1 VSSEALTLASEQT
14 VWRPKVN
21 PWAIGATVSMAAFV
35 EVLDTSVANVA
46 LPYIA
51 GGLGAS
57 YDDSTWVLT
66 SYLAANAIVLPISGW
81 LAEIIGRKR
90 YFMLSLVV
98 FTLSSLLCGLAPS
111 LPLLLFF
118 RAVQGVG
125 GGGLQPMAQAIL
137 NDAFP
142 PEKRGIA
149 FALYGISAVLAPTVG
164 PMLGGWIT
172 DNYSW
177 RWIFFIT
184 LPVVFLA
191 VYLTYTL
198 VEDPP
203 FLRRLKRGG
212 IRVDYIGI
220 SMLALGVGSLQ
231 VLLDKG
237 QEDDWLGSHFITT
250 LAITAAVCLITL
262 VIWEW
267 FRKEPIIDVHM
278 FKSFNFAAAS
288 LMMFMMGFMLFST
301 LVLIPEFL
309 QTLMGYT
316 AELAGLVLSGGG
328 LVLLTMMPI
337 TGRLTSKIQ
346 ARYLIAAG
354 WLCLAMGL
362 FYSAHQTDLFISF
375 RFAMWLRIT
384 QVVGIGFLFVPITA
398 AGYIG
403 VPPEKGNSVSGIIN
417 FMRNIGGSI
426 GTSLV
431 TTLIVRRSQYHQQI
445 LVGHV
450 TPDTPEFRSAL
461 HALSSEIARSG
472 LRATDA
478 HNQAIARFYG
488 LVNQQARSLSYMD
501 TFWILGVLCS
511 VMFVLAFFLKRN
523 DPGAGGDVAAG

>member
-1 VSSEALTLASEQT
+1 MSSEAMTFPLGEVA
-14 VWRPKVN
+14 WRSKVS
-21 PWAIGATVSMAAFV
+21 PWGIAATVSMAAFI
-35 EVLDTSVANVA
+35 EILDTTVANVA

-66 SYLAANAIVLPISGW
+66 SYLAANAIILPMSGW

-90 YFMLSLVV
+90 YFMLSLFV
-98 FTLSSLLCGLAPS
+98 FTVSSLLCGLAPT
-111 LPLLLFF
+111 LPILLGF
-118 RAVQGVG
+118 RAVQGLA

-142 PEKRGIA
+142 PERRAIA

-164 PMLGGWIT
+164 PMLGGWII
-172 DNYSW
+172 DSYSW

-184 LPVVFLA
+184 LPVVLLA
-191 VYLTYTL
+191 LYLTYTL

-203 FLRRLKRGG
+203 FLPRVKRGG

-231 VLLDKG
+231 ILLDKG

-250 LAITAAVCLITL
+250 LAATAAVCLIIL

-267 FRKEPIIDVHM
+267 FRKDPIIDVRM
-278 FKSFNFAAAS
+278 FKSFNFAAAN
-288 LMMFMMGFMLFST
+288 LMMFMMGFLLFST

-316 AELAGLVLSGGG
+316 AGLAGLVLSGGG
-328 LVLLTMMPI
+328 LVLLIMMPI

-354 WLCLAMGL
+354 WLCLAIGL
-362 FYSAHQTDLFISF
+362 LYSAHQLNLFINF

-403 VPPEKGNSVSGIIN
+403 IPPEKGNSVSGMIN

-426 GTSLV
+426 GTSLA

-445 LVGHV
+445 LVGHL
-450 TPDTPEFRSAL
+450 TPGTPAFRSAL
-461 HALSSEIARSG
+461 HTLSSGIAHSG
-472 LRATDA
+472 LGPTDA
-478 HNQAIARFYG
+478 RKQAIARFYD
-488 LVNQQARSLSYMD
+488 LVNQQAHVLSYME
-501 TFWILGVLCS
+501 TFWILGVFCS
-511 VMFVLAFFLKRN
+511 LMFALAFLLKKN
-523 DPGAGGDVAAG
+523 DPGAGGQVAAG

>member
-1 VSSEALTLASEQT
+1 MSSATLAAPSEQV

-21 PWAIGATVSMAAFV
+21 PWAIAATVSMAAFV

-81 LAEIIGRKR
+81 LAELIGRKR
-90 YFMLSLVV
+90 YFMMSLAI
-98 FTLSSLLCGLAPS
+98 FTVSSLLCGLAPN
-111 LPLLLFF
+111 LPLLLLF
-118 RAVQGVG
+118 RAVQGIG

-137 NDAFP
+137 NDTFP
-142 PEKRGIA
+142 PEQRGSA
-149 FALYGISAVLAPTVG
+149 FAVYGITAVLAPTVG

-184 LPVVFLA
+184 LPPVLLA
-191 VYLTYTL
+191 LYLTHTL

-212 IRVDYIGI
+212 IKVDYIGI

-231 VLLDKG
+231 IVLDKG
-237 QEDDWLGSHFITT
+237 QEDDWFGSHFITT
-250 LAITAAVCLITL
+250 LAITATVCLISL

-267 FRKEPIIDVHM
+267 FRKEPIIDVRM
-278 FKSFNFAAAS
+278 FRSFNFAAAN

-328 LVLLTMMPI
+328 VVLLVMMPI
-337 TGRLTSKIQ
+337 VGRLTSKIQ
-346 ARYLIAAG
+346 ARWLIATG
-354 WLCLAMGL
+354 WLCLAIGL
-362 FYSAHQTDLFISF
+362 FYCANQIDLFVSF
-375 RFAMWLRIT
+375 RFAMWLRVA
-384 QVVGIGFLFVPITA
+384 QVVG
-398 AGYIG
+398 
-403 VPPEKGNSVSGIIN
+403 
-417 FMRNIGGSI
+417 MRNIGGSI
-426 GTSLV
+426 GTSVV
-431 TTLIVRRSQYHQQI
+431 TTMIARRAQYHQQI
-445 LVGHV
+445 LIGHIA
-450 TPDTPEFRSAL
+450 PDSPAYRSAR
-461 HALSSEIARSG
+461 HALSSKIAHSG
-472 LRATDA
+472 LQAADA
-478 HNQAIARFYG
+478 GDQAIARFYE
-488 LVNQQARSLSYMD
+488 LVHQQGGALSYMD
-501 TFWILGVLCS
+501 IFWVLGALCS
-511 VMFVLAFFLKRN
+511 IMFVLAFFLKKN
-523 DPGAGGDVAAG
+523 DPGAGGDIAVG

>member
-1 VSSEALTLASEQT
+1 MSSEALTVASEQS

-57 YDDSTWVLT
+57 FDDSTWVLT
-66 SYLAANAIVLPISGW
+66 SYLAANAIILPISGW
-81 LAEIIGRKR
+81 LAQIIGRKR
-90 YFMLSLVV
+90 YFMLSLSV

-149 FALYGISAVLAPTVG
+149 FALYGICAVLAPTVG

-172 DNYSW
+172 YSYSW

-184 LPVVFLA
+184 LPVVSLA
-191 VYLTYTL
+191 LYLTYTL

-203 FLRRLKRGG
+203 FLRRLKQGG

-262 VIWEW
+262 VVWEW
-267 FRKEPIIDVHM
+267 FRKEPIIDVRM
-278 FKSFNFAAAS
+278 FKSFNFAAAN

-328 LVLLTMMPI
+328 VVLLAMMPV

-346 ARYLIAAG
+346 AKYLIAAG
-354 WLCLAMGL
+354 WLCLAIGL
-362 FYSAHQTDLFISF
+362 FYSAHQIDLFISF
-375 RFAMWLRIT
+375 RFAMWLRT
-384 QVVGIGFLFVPITA
+384 AQVVGIGFLFVPITA

-403 VPPEKGNSVSGIIN
+403 VPPEKGDSVSGIIN

-450 TPDTPEFRSAL
+450 TPDTPAFRSAL
-461 HALSSEIARSG
+461 HALSSETAHSG
-472 LRATDA
+472 LRTTDA
-478 HNQAIARFYG
+478 HNQAIARFYE
-488 LVNQQARSLSYMD
+488 LVNQQAHVLSYMD
-501 TFWILGVLCS
+501 TFWILGAFCS
-511 VMFVLAFFLKRN
+511 LMFVLAFFLKRN
-523 DPGAGGDVAAG
+523 DPGAGGSVAAG

>member
-1 VSSEALTLASEQT
+1 MTAASLTLPSEQV

-21 PWAIGATVSMAAFV
+21 PWAIAATVSMAAFI

-51 GGLGAS
+51 GDVGAS

-81 LAEIIGRKR
+81 LAEMIGRKR
-90 YFMLSLVV
+90 YFMISLTI

-118 RAVQGVG
+118 RAVQGIG

-137 NDAFP
+137 NDTFP
-142 PEKRGIA
+142 PEQRGSA
-149 FALYGISAVLAPTVG
+149 FAVYGITAVLAPTIG

-184 LPVVFLA
+184 LPVVLVA
-191 VYLTYTL
+191 LYLTHTL

-203 FLRRLKRGG
+203 FLHRLKSGG

-220 SMLALGVGSLQ
+220 PLLVLGVGSLQ
-231 VLLDKG
+231 VVLDKG
-237 QEDDWLGSHFITT
+237 QEDDWFGSHFITT
-250 LAITAAVCLITL
+250 LAITAAVCLISL

-267 FRKEPIIDVHM
+267 FREQPIIDVRM
-278 FKSFNFAAAS
+278 FRSFNFAAAN

-316 AELAGLVLSGGG
+316 SELAGLVLSGGG
-328 LVLLTMMPI
+328 VVLLVMMPVV
-337 TGRLTSKIQ
+337 GRLTSKIE
-346 ARYLIAAG
+346 ARWLIATG
-354 WLCLAMGL
+354 WLCLAIGL
-362 FYSAHQTDLFISF
+362 FYCAHEINLFVSF
-375 RFAMWLRIT
+375 RFAMWLRVV
-384 QVVGIGFLFVPITA
+384 QVIGIGFLFVPITA
-398 AGYIG
+398 AGYNG
-403 VPPEKGNSVSGIIN
+403 VPPDKGNSVSGMIN

-426 GTSLV
+426 GTSVV
-431 TTLIVRRSQYHQQI
+431 TTMIARRAQYHQQI
-445 LVGHV
+445 LIGHI
-450 TPDTPEFRSAL
+450 TPDSPEFHLAF
-461 HALSSEIARSG
+461 HALSSKIVHSG
-472 LRATDA
+472 LRTADA
-478 HNQAIARFYG
+478 RDQAIARLYG
-488 LVNQQARSLSYMD
+488 SVHQQGGALSYMD
-501 TFWILGVLCS
+501 IFWVLGALCS
-511 VMFVLAFFLKRN
+511 IMFVLAFFLRKN
-523 DPGAGGDVAAG
+523 DPGAGGDVAVG

>member
-1 VSSEALTLASEQT
+1 MSSEALALPLEQV

-21 PWAIGATVSMAAFV
+21 PWAIGATVSMAAFI

-66 SYLAANAIVLPISGW
+66 SYLAANAIVLPMSGW
-81 LAEIIGRKR
+81 FAEIIGRKR
-90 YFMLSLVV
+90 YFMLSLFV

-118 RAVQGVG
+118 RAVQGIG

-142 PEKRGIA
+142 PEKRGVA

-184 LPVVFLA
+184 LPVVLLA
-191 VYLTYTL
+191 LYLTYTL

-203 FLRRLKRGG
+203 FLHRLKRGG

-231 VLLDKG
+231 ILLDKG
-237 QEDDWLGSHFITT
+237 QEDDWLGSHFIAT
-250 LAITAAVCLITL
+250 LSITAAVCLITL

-267 FRKEPIIDVHM
+267 FRKDPIVDVHM
-278 FKSFNFAAAS
+278 FKSFNFAAAN

-309 QTLMGYT
+309 QTLTGYT

-328 LVLLTMMPI
+328 LVLLAMMPI
-337 TGRLTSKIQ
+337 TGHLTSKIQ

-354 WLCLAMGL
+354 WLCLAIGL
-362 FYSAHQTDLFISF
+362 FYSAHQIDLFISF

-403 VPPEKGNSVSGIIN
+403 VPPEKGNSASGLIN

-450 TPDTPEFRSAL
+450 TTGTPAFRSSL
-461 HALSSEIARSG
+461 HALSSQIAHSG
-472 LRATDA
+472 LRAEDA
-478 HNQAIARFYG
+478 HNQAIARFYE
-488 LVNQQARSLSYMD
+488 LVNQQAHVLSYMD
-501 TFWILGVLCS
+501 TFWILGTFCS
-511 VMFVLAFFLKRN
+511 VMFVLAFFLKKN
-523 DPGAGGDVAAG
+523 DPGAGGQVAAG

>member
-1 VSSEALTLASEQT
+1 MSAAAATLSAGN
-14 VWRPKVN
+14 VIWKPKVN
-21 PWAIGATVSMAAFV
+21 PWVIGITVSMAAFV

-46 LPYIA
+46 LPYIG

-66 SYLAANAIVLPISGW
+66 SYLAANAIVLPMSGW
-81 LAEIIGRKR
+81 LAEVIGRKR
-90 YFMLSLVV
+90 YFMYSLLI
-98 FTLSSLLCGLAPS
+98 FTLSSLACGLSPN
-111 LPLLLFF
+111 LPVLLLF
-118 RAVQGVG
+118 RAIQGVG

-142 PEKRGIA
+142 PEKRGVA

-184 LPVVFLA
+184 LPVVSLA
-191 VYLTYTL
+191 LYLTYTL

-212 IRVDYIGI
+212 IRVDYIGV
-220 SMLALGVGSLQ
+220 SMLALGIGSLQ

-237 QEDDWLGSHFITT
+237 QEDDWFGSRFITI
-250 LAITAAVCLITL
+250 LAITAAICIVTL

-267 FRKEPIIDVHM
+267 RRQDPIVDVRM
-278 FKSFNFAAAS
+278 FKSFNFAAAN

-309 QTLMGYT
+309 QTLNGYT

-328 LVLLTMMPI
+328 VVLLTMMPI

-346 ARYLIAAG
+346 ARYLIAMG
-354 WLCLAMGL
+354 WFCLAIGL
-362 FYSAHQTDLFISF
+362 IYSAHQIDLYISF
-375 RFAMWLRIT
+375 GFATWLRIT
-384 QVVGIGFLFVPITA
+384 HVIGIGFLFVPITA

-403 VPPEKGNSVSGIIN
+403 IPEEKGTSASGIIN

-431 TTLIVRRSQYHQQI
+431 TTLIIRRSQYHQQI

-450 TPDTPEFRSAL
+450 TPDTPLFRSSL
-461 HALSSEIARSG
+461 HALSSQIAHSG
-472 LRATDA
+472 LRHTDA
-478 HNQAIARFYG
+478 HDQAIARLYQ
-488 LVNQQARSLSYMD
+488 LINQQAHVLSYMD
-501 TFWILGVLCS
+501 TFWILGALCS
-511 VMFVLAFFLKRN
+511 IMFVLAFFLKKN
-523 DPGAGGDVAAG
+523 DPGAGGQVAAG

>member
-1 VSSEALTLASEQT
+1 MSTASATLTAENV
-14 VWRPKVN
+14 VWTPKVN
-21 PWAIGATVSMAAFV
+21 PWAIGAVVSLAAFV
-35 EVLDTSVANVA
+35 EVLDTTVSNVA

-90 YFMLSLVV
+90 YFMLSLLI
-98 FTLSSLLCGLAPS
+98 FTVSSLLCGLAPS

-137 NDAFP
+137 NDSFP
-142 PEKRGIA
+142 PEKRSVA

-184 LPVVFLA
+184 LPVVSLA
-191 VYLTYTL
+191 IYLTHVL

-203 FLRRLKRGG
+203 FLLRMKRGG

-220 SMLALGVGSLQ
+220 SMLVLGVGALQ

-237 QEDDWLGSHFITT
+237 QEDDWLGSHFIVT
-250 LAITAAVCLITL
+250 LAITASFCLITL

-267 FRKEPIIDVHM
+267 FRKEPIIDVRM
-278 FKSFNFAAAS
+278 FKSFNFAAAN

-328 LVLLTMMPI
+328 LVLLAMMPL
-337 TGRLTSKIQ
+337 TGRLTTKVQ
-346 ARYLIAAG
+346 ARFLIAAG
-354 WLCLAMGL
+354 WLCLAVGL
-362 FYSAHQTDLFISF
+362 FYSAHQIDLFINF
-375 RFAMWLRIT
+375 RFATWLRIT

-431 TTLIVRRSQYHQQI
+431 TTLIIRRSQYHQQI

-450 TPDTPEFRSAL
+450 TPHTPRFRSAL
-461 HALSSEIARSG
+461 HALSTKVGHSG
-472 LRATDA
+472 LRAADA
-478 HNQAIARFYG
+478 HNQAIARFYD
-488 LVNQQARSLSYMD
+488 LVNQQAHALSYMD
-501 TFWILGVLCS
+501 TFWILGALCT
-511 VMFVLAFFLKRN
+511 VMLVLAFFLKKN
-523 DPGAGGDVAAG
+523 DPGAGGQVAAG